1 MIIEVPV
8 RSTIYLKC
16 IMHVNGSF
24 CSNLVVFHHVQ
35 TSQKT
40 NKVDDPE
47 FITCETIDGLL
58 VGSFKL
64 HEVVVYMKL

>member
-1 MIIEVPV
+1 MIIEVQV

-40 NKVDDPE
+40 NKVDDQN
-47 FITCETIDGLL
+47 LL
-58 VGSFKL
+58 RVKPL
-64 HEVVVYMKL
+64 TAY